1 MNGEKGKEKEEGRKI
16 SRATSN
22 LNTQK
27 DHLFAVISHTL
38 NKGVASWKYQG
49 RVVHKPTLS
58 GGMGRFFKL
67 TRSCWNSN
75 ELFFHRISI
84 VK

>member
-38 NKGVASWKYQG
+38 NRGVASWKYQG
-49 RVVHKPTLS
+49 RVVHKPTPKQWD
-58 GGMGRFFKL
+58 GAIFQVDEKL
-67 TRSCWNSN
+67 LEQQRVVFPSHPNC
-75 ELFFHRISI
+75 
-84 VK
+84 